1 MTTIASLLF
10 LSALVA
16 SVFAIALTIGKAMPR
31 IREVID
37 TEFEAQV
44 NIERRIT
51 FGPVRYLAAAR
62 PADVVSFP
70 LIARVDQ
77 DFRLAA

>member
-37 TEFEAQV
+37 TEFEAHVKTQ
-44 NIERRIT
+44 RRIT